1 MGKKIAVHC
10 PTRELW
16 NKVQIK
22 AFSSGK
28 EWSSCGKKMLD
39 FWFDDAE
46 ETCINMYTG
55 CLERHNRGYYR
66 GEGYTIISAAG
77 YLKEGEVEEFKVG
90 DKVEC
95 VDESDGTIVQKGD
108 VYTITGILDNGKI
121 EISGFKHSS
130 NETMDYRWGA
140 ERFKLANS
148 ATKTKTKTIKEN
160 NMKINSSVRTVF
172 AEEDKAPFDLVEKM
186 QNVFGGEI
194 KEDFTG
200 AMILR
205 NNKEEYLA
213 EIKRLDDIEAKRLK
227 EEAKK

>member
-28 EWSSCGKKMLD
+28 EWSSYGKKTLD
-39 FWFDDAE
+39 FWHDDAE
-46 ETCINMYTG
+46 ETCINMYSG
-55 CLERHNRGYYR
+55 CLERHNRGYYS
-66 GEGYTIISAAG
+66 GKGYTIISAAD

-90 DKVEC
+90 DRVRYTGNGM
-95 VDESDGTIVQKGD
+95 VGHFQKNEI
-108 VYTITGILDNGKI
+108 YTVSRSWSKYLRVSELEARNAD
-121 EISGFKHSS
+121 HSEYKS
-130 NETMDYRWGA
+130 N
-140 ERFKLANS
+140 FIKLTNKS
-148 ATKTKTKTIKEN
+148 KEN
-160 NMKINSSVRTVF
+160 KDMNINSSIRTVF
-172 AEEDKAPFDLVEKM
+172 VEEDKADFDLVEKM
-186 QNVFGGEI
+186 QKIFGGEI